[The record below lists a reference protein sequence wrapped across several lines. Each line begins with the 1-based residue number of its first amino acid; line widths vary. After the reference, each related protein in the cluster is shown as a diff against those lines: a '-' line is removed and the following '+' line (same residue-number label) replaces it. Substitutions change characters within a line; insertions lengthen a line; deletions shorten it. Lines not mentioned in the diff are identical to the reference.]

1 MADNSVFPNP
11 CCGRLVF
18 TQPPGSYDIC
28 PVCFWEDD
36 LLQLRFPSMAGAAND
51 VSLIKGQKNYM
62 EFGAC
67 KLRLKPHV
75 RPLSE
80 NEPVENGWRP
90 IDLER
95 DAIENLVLGKEYD
108 KTYPT
113 DPTVLYYWRPTFWRR
128 NAS

>member
-1 MADNSVFPNP
+1 
-11 CCGRLVF
+11 
-18 TQPPGSYDIC
+18 
-28 PVCFWEDD
+28 
-36 LLQLRFPSMAGAAND
+36 MAGAAND